1 LPKAMQYCIMAFVGI
16 SYPFDAHRVHPKYR
30 TASQPLRDTMNEHT
44 RATSV
49 TGALLKIGELV
60 ILVDG
65 RRATVKQILPGPT
78 ELHYSVALADGSQV
92 EVEAGGLIKA
102 QTYASW
108 VAPGTDWDGQER
120 REPGPEPEH
129 RDDRR
134 GEERRRP

>member
-1 LPKAMQYCIMAFVGI
+1 M
-16 SYPFDAHRVHPKYR
+16 
-30 TASQPLRDTMNEHT
+30 MNEHT
-44 RATSV
+44 PASSE
-49 TGALLKIGELV
+49 TGALLKIGDLV
-60 ILVDG
+60 ILVDD

-78 ELHYSVALADGSQV
+78 ELHYSVALADGSEV

-120 REPGPEPEH
+120 RGPGREPEQ
-129 RDDRR
+129 RDDWS

>member
-1 LPKAMQYCIMAFVGI
+1 
-16 SYPFDAHRVHPKYR
+16 
-30 TASQPLRDTMNEHT
+30 MNEHPRT
-44 RATSV
+44 PSE

-65 RRATVKQILPGPT
+65 RRATVKQILPGPI
-78 ELHYSVALADGSQV
+78 ELHYSVALADGSEV

-108 VAPGTDWDGQER
+108 VAPGTGWDGQER
-120 REPGPEPEH
+120 RGPGREPEQ
-129 RDDRR
+129 RPDWR